1 MNVPHFISRAPW
13 RVGLVLAIVAIGLVT
28 VVVLLLRHDQTPQSP
43 SSPEPPAV
51 GVIELREQAVSLT
64 TELPGRV
71 VAREISEV
79 RPQVS
84 GVIRQ
89 RLFEEGAIVQEGQ
102 LLYVIE
108 DAPYRAAVV
117 SAEGR
122 LAEAT
127 ATIQSTRSK
136 ARRYETLLQ
145 QNAISRQDAEVSRDA
160 YAQAQASVRTQQGAL
175 DAARADLGFTQIR
188 APISGSIGRS
198 FVTVG
203 ALVQAGQLA
212 PLALINRTDEV
223 YVDVRQSADRML
235 DLRDSYDSGN
245 LGPGED
251 PATAKMRL
259 ILPNGRAYEHDGTL
273 RFSEAVVDPTTGSV
287 AMRALFPNPDG
298 KLLPGMAV
306 RTIFTEGIR
315 QRAILVPQQGITRDA
330 KGGGI
335 ALVVGEDDRV
345 VRKAVAVDRTVGS
358 QWLVTAGLSAGDR
371 LVVDGLAAA
380 QPGLL
385 VRPVAPQ
392 HAMPG
397 APDEE
402 ASR

>member
-13 RVGLVLAIVAIGLVT
+13 RVGLVLAIAAIGLVT

-145 QNAISRQDAEVSRDA
+145 QNAISRQDAEVARDA

-287 AMRALFPNPDG
+287 AMRALFPNPNG

-335 ALVVGEDDRV
+335 ALVVGDDDRV
-345 VRKAVAVDRTVGS
+345 VRKAVAADRTVGS
-358 QWLVTAGLSAGDR
+358 QWLVTEGLSAGDR

-380 QPGLL
+380 QPGQP

>member
-13 RVGLVLAIVAIGLVT
+13 RVGIVLAIAAIALATVAA
-28 VVVLLLRHDQTPQSP
+28 LLLRHDQTPQP
-43 SSPEPPAV
+43 PAPPEPPAV

-64 TELPGRV
+64 SELPGRV

-89 RLFEEGAIVQEGQ
+89 RLFEEGATVQEGQ

-117 SAEGR
+117 AAEGR

-136 ARRYETLLQ
+136 AGRYDALLS
-145 QNAISRQDAEVSRDA
+145 QNAISRQDAEVARDA
-160 YAQAQASVRTQQGAL
+160 YAQAQASVRTQRGAL
-175 DAARADLGFTQIR
+175 DAAQADLGFTRIL

-235 DLRDSYDSGN
+235 DLRDSYGSGN

-306 RTIFTEGIR
+306 RVVFTEGIR

-335 ALVVGEDDRV
+335 ALVVGDDDRV
-345 VRKAVAVDRTVGS
+345 VRKAVVADRTVGS

-371 LVVDGLAAA
+371 LVVDGLSAA
-380 QPGLL
+380 QPGQR

-392 HAMPG
+392 HAMSG
-397 APDEE
+397 VPDEE

>member
-1 MNVPHFISRAPW
+1 MNVPHFISRSPR
-13 RVGLVLAIVAIGLVT
+13 RVGIVLAIATIALATVAA
-28 VVVLLLRHDQTPQSP
+28 LLLRHDQTPQP
-43 SSPEPPAV
+43 PAPPEPPAV
-51 GVIELREQAVSLT
+51 GVIELREQTVSLT
-64 TELPGRV
+64 SELPGRV

-89 RLFEEGAIVQEGQ
+89 RLFEEGATVQEGQ

-136 ARRYETLLQ
+136 ARRYDALLSQ
-145 QNAISRQDAEVSRDA
+145 AAISRQDAEVARDA
-160 YAQAQASVRTQQGAL
+160 YAQAQASVRTQRGAL
-175 DAARADLGFTQIR
+175 DAARADLGFTRIL

-245 LGPGED
+245 LGPDED

-259 ILPNGRAYEHDGTL
+259 ILPNGRAYAHDGTL

-306 RTIFTEGIR
+306 RVVFTEGIR

-335 ALVVGEDDRV
+335 ALVVGDDDRV
-345 VRKAVAVDRTVGS
+345 VRKAVVADRTVGS

-371 LVVDGLAAA
+371 LVVDGLSAA
-380 QPGLL
+380 QPGQR

-397 APDEE
+397 VPDEE